1 MLSLLRVGLVFS
13 WAGDY
18 HCFLVVCIGENTYGL
33 MGFAGLKLRLNKT
46 GVHMNITLLRHARQ
60 LFQTYNAS
68 PEVIRSYQRKW
79 ARSVHQLG
87 SNWLLAQPIVRA
99 K

>member
-1 MLSLLRVGLVFS
+1 
-13 WAGDY
+13 
-18 HCFLVVCIGENTYGL
+18 
-33 MGFAGLKLRLNKT
+33 
-46 GVHMNITLLRHARQ
+46 MNITLLRHAQR

-68 PEVIRSYQRKW
+68 PDVIRSYQRKW

-87 SNWLLAQPIVRA
+87 NNWLLAQPVARA